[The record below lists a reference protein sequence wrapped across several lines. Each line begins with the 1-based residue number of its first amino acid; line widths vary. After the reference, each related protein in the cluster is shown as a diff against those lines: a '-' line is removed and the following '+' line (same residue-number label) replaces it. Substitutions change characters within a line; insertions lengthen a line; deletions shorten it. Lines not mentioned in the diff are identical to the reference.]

1 MDGSSPLPG
10 TAATTDGDPVVLAVD
25 DDEDL
30 ADTYALWLE
39 NRYEVRTAYGGE
51 QALDALDG
59 AVDVVLLDRRM
70 PQVSGDEVLA
80 TLEERDLDV
89 RVSMLTAVA
98 PDSDVVDLPFDEYL
112 VKPVTKEELVAVVD
126 DLLLRSRM
134 DERTREY
141 LALNAT
147 EETLDARDVEEFRD
161 PSAVDRLRE
170 RVAEAGRDETVRR
183 QVAELERLEELNGLI
198 RSVDRALV
206 EATAREEIE
215 QSVVE
220 RLVEDG
226 PYERA
231 WIGDYVG
238 AFDELAPRESH
249 RADDADPARAVPA
262 DGDFA
267 GRDAEAVALSAGA
280 VSQALQSGSAVA
292 VDRIA
297 ADEALRTAF
306 LGSVDGDDTLDD
318 STGTDNPAPDPA
330 SSPDPGLE
338 ASAGRGGVAVPLTY
352 RETVYGVLLVAA
364 RTGHPVTDRERTVLG
379 ELGDAIANAIN
390 AVESKQLLFADSVV
404 ELELRIAD
412 GADLFVDLTRSL
424 GATFDLEGFVPSA
437 DGAVTCYAT
446 VSGADAAEVFAYLA
460 AADAVRN
467 HRGIDE
473 TGDETLLEC
482 TLEDDSVVL
491 ALLGAGA
498 NLRTL
503 FVEEGRGHLTAE
515 IAAGTDVRTVLEA
528 V

>member
-1 MDGSSPLPG
+1 DPDPDTDPASSP
-10 TAATTDGDPVVLAVD
+10 DPD
-25 DDEDL
+25 P
-30 ADTYALWLE
+30 DT
-39 NRYEVRTAYGGE
+39 
-51 QALDALDG
+51 
-59 AVDVVLLDRRM
+59 
-70 PQVSGDEVLA
+70 
-80 TLEERDLDV
+80 
-89 RVSMLTAVA
+89 
-98 PDSDVVDLPFDEYL
+98 
-112 VKPVTKEELVAVVD
+112 
-126 DLLLRSRM
+126 
-134 DERTREY
+134 
-141 LALNAT
+141 
-147 EETLDARDVEEFRD
+147 
-161 PSAVDRLRE
+161 
-170 RVAEAGRDETVRR
+170 
-183 QVAELERLEELNGLI
+183 
-198 RSVDRALV
+198 
-206 EATAREEIE
+206 
-215 QSVVE
+215 
-220 RLVEDG
+220 
-226 PYERA
+226 
-231 WIGDYVG
+231 
-238 AFDELAPRESH
+238 
-249 RADDADPARAVPA
+249 
-262 DGDFA
+262 
-267 GRDAEAVALSAGA
+267 
-280 VSQALQSGSAVA
+280 
-292 VDRIA
+292 
-297 ADEALRTAF
+297 
-306 LGSVDGDDTLDD
+306 
-318 STGTDNPAPDPA
+318 DPA

-528 V
+528 VQSGFPETSLRAKRAVDRPVQSTGQFRRDLDEGLTERQRSVLEATYSAGYFEWPRESTAEEVSEALGLAPPTLHEHLREAERKLIGAYLDDPG